1 MRDDIGVTEKE
12 TILSTPPSFNEFEFM
27 RDKEL
32 VNAAYISINV
42 DDKAAEEKRI
52 ASGKKKD
59 EK

>member
-32 VNAAYISINV
+32 VNAAYISINA